1 MGNIFDQVNPGTAST
16 AAPDQPVQPVQPAQ
30 STQPT
35 TSGTPTQQP
44 TTGNIFEQ
52 VNPSTSSDTAATT
65 NQPPASTSSVAK
77 HGLLQR
83 AWDWVNEPLFD
94 NVLPQGIK
102 TSDIVKAAAF
112 EKMYNE
118 AYIPGVND
126 FDTKARD
133 HFEAPAKAV
142 VGTKDGH
149 PYVAAPESHAV
160 KNAIR
165 TFIAGVG
172 KDTSDMA
179 AGFTS
184 PVGIATTLAGVGPEA
199 KAGTV
204 LAKVAPVAKALAGTA
219 FGLKGAHDIY
229 EAGTENTSEAWQ
241 QRLQGAAM
249 ATGGAAALAEPISA
263 GVSKVSPTVRGAAE
277 TVENIR
283 KGGQPKL
290 QPAIRTAGQSAA
302 DVANVRPEITLED
315 KYPVSVTHDE
325 SGNITSVDGRHRV
338 LAALE
343 RGDETIPVKTTLAD
357 GTTETL
363 PQTPQ
368 AVAAKMGLG
377 KTLQEVRDS
386 IAATDEQQGAV
397 RAGDGQP
404 RKPALQAVETPTTPT
419 EGPASTASMRNA
431 LQDVADD
438 IESKGKKIYAQL
450 DKASGGRFQRY
461 TDSLDKI
468 HDRLGNL
475 VEGVDDDEIERLEQK
490 KNEIETSQAQMFDD
504 LKGDGVNS
512 DLAKAA
518 NAHWRQAQALKDVQR
533 AIGTSTKGNSLYG
546 EKEIVNPSQL
556 VTKLEKLNAR
566 PNKGVPSRLEQALGP
581 EGADTLMKEGYAA
594 VKAKRLQTAAK
605 WSAGIS
611 SLVFGGSGY
620 LHHLLTAAVLP

>member
-1 MGNIFDQVNPGTAST
+1 MGNIFDQVNPGAAAST
-16 AAPDQPVQPVQPAQ
+16 ATPDQPVQPTPP
-30 STQPT
+30 TQPT
-35 TSGTPTQQP
+35 ASGAPTQQP

-52 VNPSTSSDTAATT
+52 VNPSTSSDSAATT

-77 HGLLQR
+77 HGLLRR

-102 TSDIVKAAAF
+102 TSDIIKAAAF

-133 HFEAPAKAV
+133 HFEAPAKGV
-142 VGTKDGH
+142 MGTKDGH
-149 PYVAAPESHAV
+149 PYVATPESHAV

-199 KAGTV
+199 KAGTA
-204 LAKVAPVAKALAGTA
+204 LAKVAPVAKVLAGTA

-229 EAGTENTSEAWQ
+229 EAGTENTPEAWQ

-249 ATGGAAALAEPISA
+249 ATGGAAALAEPVTA
-263 GVSKVSPTVRGAAE
+263 GVSKVSPKVRGAAE

-283 KGGQPKL
+283 KSGQPKL

-302 DVANVRPEITLED
+302 DVANVRPEVTLED

-343 RGDETIPVKTTLAD
+343 RGDEMIPVRTTLAD

-363 PQTPQ
+363 PQAPQ
-368 AVAAKMGLG
+368 VVAAKMGLG

-404 RKPALQAVETPTTPT
+404 RKPVLQAVETPTTPT
-419 EGPASTASMRNA
+419 EGPAPSASMRTA

-438 IESKGKKIYAQL
+438 IESKGMKIYSQL

-504 LKGDGVNS
+504 LQGDGVNS
-512 DLAKAA
+512 DLAKTA

-533 AIGTSTKGNSLYG
+533 AIGTSTKGNSLFG

-566 PNKGVPSRLEQALGP
+566 PNKGVPSRLEQAVGP
-581 EGADTLMKEGYAA
+581 EGADALMKEAYAA

>member
-1 MGNIFDQVNPGTAST
+1 VAS
-16 AAPDQPVQPVQPAQ
+16 
-30 STQPT
+30 
-35 TSGTPTQQP
+35 
-44 TTGNIFEQ
+44 
-52 VNPSTSSDTAATT
+52 
-65 NQPPASTSSVAK
+65 
-77 HGLLQR
+77 
-83 AWDWVNEPLFD
+83 
-94 NVLPQGIK
+94 
-102 TSDIVKAAAF
+102 
-112 EKMYNE
+112 
-118 AYIPGVND
+118 
-126 FDTKARD
+126 
-133 HFEAPAKAV
+133 
-142 VGTKDGH
+142 
-149 PYVAAPESHAV
+149 
-160 KNAIR
+160 
-165 TFIAGVG
+165 
-172 KDTSDMA
+172 
-179 AGFTS
+179 
-184 PVGIATTLAGVGPEA
+184 
-199 KAGTV
+199 
-204 LAKVAPVAKALAGTA
+204 
-219 FGLKGAHDIY
+219 
-229 EAGTENTSEAWQ
+229 
-241 QRLQGAAM
+241 
-249 ATGGAAALAEPISA
+249 
-263 GVSKVSPTVRGAAE
+263 
-277 TVENIR
+277 
-283 KGGQPKL
+283 
-290 QPAIRTAGQSAA
+290 
-302 DVANVRPEITLED
+302 VRPEVTLED

-363 PQTPQ
+363 PQPPQ
-368 AVAAKMGLG
+368 VVAAKMGLG

-404 RKPALQAVETPTTPT
+404 RKPALQAVETPRTPT
-419 EGPASTASMRNA
+419 EGPVSTASMRTA

-438 IESKGKKIYAQL
+438 IESKGKKIYSQL

-504 LKGDGVNS
+504 LQGDGVNS
-512 DLAKAA
+512 DLAKTA

-533 AIGTSTKGNSLYG
+533 AIGTSTKGNSLFG

-581 EGADTLMKEGYAA
+581 EGADALMKETYAA